1 MLDVRNIVKHYGNER
16 VLDGA
21 SFQLTA
27 GEALLLLGENG
38 AGKSTLLLVIAGLM
52 RPQEGEIVL
61 NGHNVYEDFTGIKGK
76 IAHVPQEPALI
87 QGLTVQDNLLFWSSA
102 AGLSKSTAARQ
113 MQYLVKSLGLEPVL
127 KKKASKLSGGMKKR
141 VNLAS
146 SLFCTPL
153 LLLLDEPFANV
164 DSETKTAIYKL
175 LTSYRTAGCAMI
187 IVSHMDEAARRFADR
202 SLTLRAGKLS
212 NTPWEE

>member
-1 MLDVRNIVKHYGNER
+1 MLEVRDIVKRYGNEP
-16 VLDGA
+16 VLNGV

-27 GEALLLLGENG
+27 GEALLLLGDNG
-38 AGKSTLLLVIAGLM
+38 AGKSTLLLAIAGLL
-52 RPQEGEIVL
+52 RPQQGEIIL
-61 NGHNVYEDFTGIKGK
+61 NGHNVYQDFTSIKGK

-87 QGLTVQDNLLFWSSA
+87 HGLTVQDNLLFWSAA
-102 AGLSKSTAARQ
+102 AGLSKSTANRQ
-113 MQYLVKSLGLEPVL
+113 MQYLVQSLGLEPVL
-127 KKKASKLSGGMKKR
+127 KKRASKLSGGMKKR

-164 DSETKTAIYKL
+164 DSETKTAIYRL
-175 LTSYRTAGCAMI
+175 LTSYKNAGCAMI

-202 SLTLRAGKLS
+202 SLTLQAGKLLS
-212 NTPWEE
+212 TS

>member
-1 MLDVRNIVKHYGNER
+1 MLEARGIVKRYGNES
-16 VLDGA
+16 VLDGV
-21 SFQLTA
+21 SFQLAA

-38 AGKSTLLLVIAGLM
+38 AGKSTLLLVIAGLLH
-52 RPQEGEIVL
+52 PQQGEVIL
-61 NGHNVYEDFTGIKGK
+61 EGHNVYQDFARVKGK

-87 QGLTVQDNLLFWSSA
+87 HGLTVQDNLLFWSGA
-102 AGLSKSTAARQ
+102 AGLSKSMANHQ
-113 MQYLVKSLGLEPVL
+113 MQYLVQSLGLEPVL

-164 DSETKTAIYKL
+164 DSETKTAIYGL
-175 LTSYRTAGCAMI
+175 LASYRKAGCAMI

-202 SLTLRAGKLS
+202 SLTLHGGKLS
-212 NTPWEE
+212 STLLEG